1 MSRRPRSQAR
11 SSRPESA
18 SFCAFALLDT
28 PSRPAIMPGLLG
40 RAACEN
46 VPETRPGAPSDA
58 DGYDKFREQME
69 ASGASRRFFYAP
81 ARWRRSLKTQQCD
94 HAETPGLLG
103 PACLV
108 IQARGLKERTP
119 SPSFGMETTLSTSS

>member
-1 MSRRPRSQAR
+1 
-11 SSRPESA
+11 
-18 SFCAFALLDT
+18 
-28 PSRPAIMPGLLG
+28 MPGLLG

-94 HAETPGLLG
+94 HAETPGLR

-108 IQARGLKERTP
+108 IQARGLKRKNPVTILRDGDDFEHKLEVIDLPLRRQTNFMESLILAQDERWRRA
-119 SPSFGMETTLSTSS
+119 